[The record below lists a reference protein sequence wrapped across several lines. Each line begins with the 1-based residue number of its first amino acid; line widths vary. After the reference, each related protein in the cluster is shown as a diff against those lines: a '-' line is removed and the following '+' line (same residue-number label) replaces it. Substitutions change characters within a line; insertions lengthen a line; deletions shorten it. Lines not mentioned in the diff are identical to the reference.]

1 MSALANATGATGPL
15 PLAGETVG
23 DFARHA
29 PMLPVVRPTRL
40 RAIAQA
46 AEDAGL
52 LVLAV
57 FAVPAIILLVGS
69 PIALILR
76 FLVAIGRRL
85 IG

>member
-1 MSALANATGATGPL
+1 MSALANATGVAGRL
-15 PLAGETVG
+15 PPAGETAG
-23 DFARHA
+23 GFARHA
-29 PMLPVVRPTRL
+29 PILPVVRPDRL
-40 RAIAQA
+40 RAIGQV

-57 FAVPAIILLVGS
+57 FAVPAIVLLVGS